1 MYTLNHI
8 IWSRYAC
15 SGAPSGQ
22 ICACA
27 NRFNYSNMIWGLV
40 SAHQV
45 DAAGEGGD
53 EVVEPPP
60 ALEKNFG
67 GFFLPKLVV

>member
-1 MYTLNHI
+1 
-8 IWSRYAC
+8 
-15 SGAPSGQ
+15 
-22 ICACA
+22 
-27 NRFNYSNMIWGLV
+27 MIWGLV

-60 ALEKNFG
+60 ALEKKLGVIFFFAQIG
-67 GFFLPKLVV
+67 GLKVPFPWESDLHS